1 MDIEYRKAEI
11 TDAELLIKIY
21 DSAFYDD
28 YVRYGA
34 CPAYGKS
41 KETMEQSIID
51 FSKFVILCD
60 GRPVGCLACQEIGQG
75 EYEVGCLC
83 VIPEFQGKGIGTNAM
98 NFAKSYFKD
107 WKKFTLV
114 TPTDKTQNVKF
125 YTEKCGFEITSYEA
139 DGNVKLAR
147 FVMIRN

>member
-11 TDAELLIKIY
+11 TDAELLIEIY

-28 YVRYGA
+28 YVRYGE

-41 KETMEQSIID
+41 KETMEQSITE

-60 GRPVGCLACQEIGQG
+60 DRPVGCLACMETEKGV
-75 EYEVGCLC
+75 YEVGCLC
-83 VIPEFQGKGIGTNAM
+83 VIPEYQGKGIGTNAM
-98 NFAKSYFKD
+98 NFAKTYFSG
-107 WKKFTLV
+107 WKKFTLM
-114 TPTDKTQNVKF
+114 TPIDKTENVKF
-125 YTEKCGFEITSYEA
+125 YTGKCGFEITSYEA

-147 FVMIRN
+147 FLLER